1 MIMAKQILVVDDEV
15 NTLKVVAAGLK
26 SNRVKIDTARSGEEA
41 LALIQEK
48 KYDCVISDFK
58 MEGMDGEQLLEKA
71 KSLSP
76 SLQFIL
82 LTAHGTIELAVNAM
96 RKGSYTYLTKP
107 INLDLLESIVSEI
120 LFGGVSKKSG
130 KVQNK
135 FQFLNIIGQTPAMQE
150 VFSLIKRVSK
160 TDANIIILG
169 ESGTGKELVARA
181 IHYTSLRP
189 DKPFIP
195 IDCTTI
201 PSELMESEL
210 FGHEKGAF
218 TSASDRKLGLIE
230 MAQGGTVFFDEIG
243 DMDFGLQKKLLRFLQ
258 EKEIR
263 RIGGKVKIHLD
274 VRVLSATNRNIEESL
289 RKDEFRSDLFYRL
302 NVISIRL
309 PPLRERIDDIPLLAR
324 YYLKHFRERNKKD
337 IREIDPEV
345 LEALKNYDWPGNVR
359 ELENV
364 MERATI
370 LCLYDTIN
378 LDCLPQKI
386 KRLAGGDYPD
396 VTEFNLPE
404 IEKRTIVRALEKTSW
419 NQSEAARLL
428 GISRKQLR
436 TKMKNLNLLPFSPQ
450 KQI

>member
-96 RKGSYTYLTKP
+96 RKGAYTYLTKP

-324 YYLKHFRERNKKD
+324 HYLKHFRERNKKD

-345 LEALKNYDWPGNVR
+345 LEALKNYNSICPR
-359 ELENV
+359 
-364 MERATI
+364 
-370 LCLYDTIN
+370 
-378 LDCLPQKI
+378 
-386 KRLAGGDYPD
+386 
-396 VTEFNLPE
+396 
-404 IEKRTIVRALEKTSW
+404 
-419 NQSEAARLL
+419 
-428 GISRKQLR
+428 
-436 TKMKNLNLLPFSPQ
+436 
-450 KQI
+450 